1 MESHCEVTRNCFFV
15 CYSLVDLMEA
25 NFIGVLGFIVP
36 GENLRICSA
45 GGSPN
50 PLLLMEKLGTGNSL
64 RLE

>member
-1 MESHCEVTRNCFFV
+1 M
-15 CYSLVDLMEA
+15 DLMEA

-45 GGSPN
+45 HGSPN